1 MKLTVA
7 AKSDLVISKTEV
19 DKTDVGRLK
28 SVAVDLCKL
37 SNVVKMKLSEK
48 LFMINQFQK

>member
-19 DKTDVGRLK
+19 DKTEVGRLK
-28 SVAVDLCKL
+28 IVAVDLCKL

-48 LFMINQFQK
+48 LFMIN